1 MDKAASIQY
10 IVMEKY
16 PSRSNE
22 DGIRDALKVSLDT
35 DQYVMLHIGNGEY
48 IEVDA
53 RQAIDVIESSGRHG
67 VLPNELANAALGKRG

>member
-10 IVMEKY
+10 IAMGKH
-16 PSRSNE
+16 PGRSNK

-35 DQYVMLHIGNGEY
+35 DQDVMLHIGNGEY

-53 RQAIDVIESSGRHG
+53 RQAIDLIEARGRSGA
-67 VLPNELANAALGKRG
+67 LPNVRPMGT